1 MRSSVSARLAAIG
14 VTALLACAGTQAA
27 LRDAASNVQ
36 ADGTSVG
43 AASLTTLMVSAN
55 GSNGSASAAVIYYF
69 EVSGVPIGTV
79 VPIVISG
86 DWAASAFGTGIA
98 TGQVTTGLDLPHGDF
113 TRDLVFACSEPAPC
127 SGGPYHLHEQV
138 LAGYE
143 WTLLFSASG
152 AAGALGTFQSQ
163 VDPMVMVD
171 PSFAGATTVAFSPN
185 LAGITTAVPEPGTVA
200 SMLAGLLLMAQRLRR
215 RAPR

>member
-1 MRSSVSARLAAIG
+1 V
-14 VTALLACAGTQAA
+14 
-27 LRDAASNVQ
+27 SNVQ

-43 AASLTTLMVSAN
+43 AASLTTLVVSAN
-55 GSNGSASAAVIYYF
+55 GSNGSASAAVTYYF

-113 TRDLVFACSEPAPC
+113 TRDLVFACSEHAPC
-127 SGGPYHLHEQV
+127 SGEPYHIHEQV

-163 VDPMVMVD
+163 VDPVITVD
-171 PSFAGATTVAFSPN
+171 PSFAGATTIALSPN
-185 LAGITTAVPEPGTVA
+185 LVGITTAAPEPGTA
-200 SMLAGLLLMAQRLRR
+200 ALMLGGLLLVARRLRR
-215 RAPR
+215 LAPC